1 MGRHRIRTDAEL
13 HAAATAR
20 GLRHYHRKK
29 ARLAGEPVPEPEPPS
44 LSEPPAPIAVPPD
57 YDPVEVLKQL
67 SLDPRA
73 SGARVLACKILIDL
87 AGAGATSVEG
97 ERVPV
102 VDRITAKAVELMRAR
117 ATH

>member
-20 GLRHYHRKK
+20 GRRAYHAKK
-29 ARLAGEPVPEPEPPS
+29 ARLRGEPPPEPEA
-44 LSEPPAPIAVPPD
+44 PAAELLAPLPAVPPD

-73 SGARVLACKILIDL
+73 TGARVAACKILIDL
-87 AGAGATSVEG
+87 ARPGAA
-97 ERVPV
+97 PIQQPA
-102 VDRITAKAVELMRAR
+102 VDRVSAR
-117 ATH
+117 AIQILASGRLPN